1 MQSLDTFEKA
11 ELSDNRQ
18 LWGKRK
24 ENAGMTNDDI
34 QRWVIR

>member
-1 MQSLDTFEKA
+1 MSKFEKV

-24 ENAGMTNDDI
+24 ENTRMTNDDI
-34 QRWVIR
+34 GR